1 MGPGNTGTAGPRLRA
16 PKFPPGSGRVSPG
29 EQRPPPARCP
39 PPGPRVRVP
48 QGECRC
54 VTATPR
60 WGRGLGGCLG
70 SPHSLSSPQTGTF
83 RIVSE
88 EEQALRSKLERLTT
102 KDHGPVFGRC
112 EKIPPHTLQKA
123 KDELN
128 ETEEKREV
136 AVKALREL
144 VQERAGGED
153 VCQKVAEKVQER
165 DDSFLL
171 RFIRARKFDVH
182 RAYDLL
188 KGYVNFRQQYP
199 ELFDNLSPEA
209 VRSTI
214 EAGYPGILA
223 SRDKYGRVVMLFNI
237 ENWDYEE
244 ITFDEILRAYCI
256 ILEKL
261 LENEETQING
271 FCIIENFKGFTMQQ
285 ASGIKPSELKKMV
298 DMLQD
303 SFPARFKAVHFI
315 HQPWYFTTTYNV
327 VKPFLK
333 SKLLERV
340 FVHGEELE
348 SFYQE
353 IDADILPADFGG
365 NLPKY
370 DGKATAEKLFG
381 PRIESEDTAL

>member
-1 MGPGNTGTAGPRLRA
+1 MSAI
-16 PKFPPGSGRVSPG
+16 
-29 EQRPPPARCP
+29 
-39 PPGPRVRVP
+39 
-48 QGECRC
+48 
-54 VTATPR
+54 
-60 WGRGLGGCLG
+60 
-70 SPHSLSSPQTGTF
+70 TGTF

-88 EEQALRSKLERLTT
+88 EEQALRTKLERLTT
-102 KDHGPVFGRC
+102 KDHGPIFGKC
-112 EKIPPHTLQKA
+112 DKVPPHTIQKA

-128 ETEEKREV
+128 ETEEKREL
-136 AVKALREL
+136 AVKELREL
-144 VQERAGGED
+144 VRERGSGGEEA
-153 VCQKVAEKVQER
+153 CKAVAEKVTGK
-165 DDSFLL
+165 DDSFFL
-171 RFIRARKFDVH
+171 RFIRARKFDVN

-199 ELFDNLSPEA
+199 ELFDNLTPEA

-244 ITFDEILRAYCI
+244 ITFDEILRAYCV

-271 FCIIENFKGFTMQQ
+271 LCIIENFKGFTMQQ

-303 SFPARFKAVHFI
+303 SFPARFKAIHFI

-370 DGKATAEKLFG
+370 DGKAIAEKLFG
-381 PRIESEDTAL
+381 PQIEAEDTAL